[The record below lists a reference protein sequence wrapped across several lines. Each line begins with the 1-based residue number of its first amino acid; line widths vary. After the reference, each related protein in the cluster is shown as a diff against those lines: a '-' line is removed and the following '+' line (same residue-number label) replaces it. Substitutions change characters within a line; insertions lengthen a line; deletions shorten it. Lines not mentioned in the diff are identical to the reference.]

1 MAHPPGALKSSAHF
15 TRGGGAPTPDH
26 DASYASRAKRLEA
39 EQRRLIQWAQENGK
53 LGLSARLPPAFTRG
67 GEHQVFFQKRTR
79 RYVKATLPERQK
91 GYGIALGSFDRGAT
105 PSEYLDRLTLQNRI
119 FYDDIQLERIVAND
133 DKPIIITSQPAIKG
147 DAPVQAALDGLMAA
161 KGYEKLADGAYYDKQ
176 AGLLVFDLFPR
187 NAIQAANDHIYPI
200 DPVIQRIT
208 PEFGQFL
215 REHPDTINLIP
226 G

>member
-1 MAHPPGALKSSAHF
+1 M
-15 TRGGGAPTPDH
+15 
-26 DASYASRAKRLEA
+26 
-39 EQRRLIQWAQENGK
+39 
-53 LGLSARLPPAFTRG
+53 
-67 GEHQVFFQKRTR
+67 
-79 RYVKATLPERQK
+79 
-91 GYGIALGSFDRGAT
+91 
-105 PSEYLDRLTLQNRI
+105 
-119 FYDDIQLERIVAND
+119 AND
-133 DKPIIITSQPAIKG
+133 GKPIIITSQPAIKG

-208 PEFGQFL
+208 PEFGRFL